1 MGGGGGTSVNQHW
14 VFAGFPVL
22 AFWVPAPSGVASL
35 LTFSTPAHAEPM
47 RLAQAVEYGGLPPY
61 EIVTIVRSAG
71 VPPPRP
77 PGPGG
82 PQALLP
88 PSGPGRREG
97 RGILRAARRGNV
109 PLLPLTRAPP

>member
-61 EIVTIVRSAG
+61 EVVTIVRSAG
-71 VPPPRP
+71 LEPPAQAVRRGPEYRAAAIRPEDQEGPR
-77 PGPGG
+77 
-82 PQALLP
+82 LV
-88 PSGPGRREG
+88 RR
-97 RGILRAARRGNV
+97 ARRGNS
-109 PLLPLTRAPP
+109 PPHPHKKRS